1 MMNPISSQYAVSLT
15 QPNGRSGDSGSSC
28 GDTAQ
33 LAALNTPVCW
43 MRKFP
48 ISSINAIKG
57 DAMDID
63 LSQFDQI
70 WLNLS
75 GGKDSQ
81 TLALQM
87 VDLAGRQGVCGR
99 LRAVHSDT
107 GAEWSCTRSVVQDLC
122 RRLEIPLEIVTP
134 KVTIPEYIEKR
145 QYFPSMRCRFCTS
158 IKTGAID
165 KLIRKYNPFRQESKV
180 LCVTGERREESPK
193 RSKLAEFEVHKTLTA
208 GKRQV
213 FRYRP
218 LLDWKE
224 GQIWDAIKKSG
235 IPAHPA
241 YTEYGNERL
250 SCALCIFACDQ
261 DLRNGAMNRPDLA
274 ERYLKVER
282 ESGFLFREKRSLRQ
296 ILYPRTDEDDLF
308 AWAEKAAV

>member
-1 MMNPISSQYAVSLT
+1 
-15 QPNGRSGDSGSSC
+15 
-28 GDTAQ
+28 
-33 LAALNTPVCW
+33 
-43 MRKFP
+43 
-48 ISSINAIKG
+48 
-57 DAMDID
+57 MDID

-134 KVTIPEYIEKR
+134 KVTIPDYIEKR

-165 KLIRKYNPFRQESKV
+165 KLIRKYNPFRQESKI
-180 LCVTGERREESPK
+180 LCVTGERREESSK
-193 RSKLAEFEVHKTLTA
+193 RSKLAEFELHKTLTA

-224 GQIWDAIKKSG
+224 HQIWDAINKSG

-250 SCALCIFACDQ
+250 SCALCIFACNQ
-261 DLRNGAMNRPDLA
+261 DLRNGALNRPDLA
-274 ERYLKVER
+274 ELYLKVER
-282 ESGFLFREKRSLRQ
+282 ESGFLFREKRSLQQ
-296 ILYPRTDEDDLF
+296 ILHPQVDEDDLF